1 MAARRFGEMARPD
14 HHGRMLPDTFQ
25 TARLILR
32 PITPAD
38 AGPIFD
44 GYAQDPEVTR
54 FLTWRPHTSI
64 EQTRAY
70 IAHCTATT
78 SSRTYVLVGHHDGT
92 LHGAFDLRQ
101 AGGGS
106 LGFGYVLTRSSWGH
120 GLMTEALTAVTL
132 WALGQ
137 PGVWRIGDVCDA
149 ENLASARVMEKAGLS
164 REGLLRRWACH
175 PNVSDEPRD
184 CIVFA
189 KVR

>member
-1 MAARRFGEMARPD
+1 MASTA
-14 HHGRMLPDTFQ
+14 HHGDMFPDTFQ

-70 IAHCTATT
+70 IAHCTAAT
-78 SSRTYVLVGHHDGT
+78 SSRTYVLVGRHDGT
-92 LHGAFDLRQ
+92 PHGAFGLRQ

-106 LGFGYVLTRSSWGH
+106 LGFGYVLARSSWGH

-164 REGLLRRWACH
+164 REGVLRRWACH
-175 PNVSDEPRD
+175 PNVSNEPRD